1 MSEPPRVTLAPVAER
16 DLDALFAIFAD
27 YWAELDAADPL
38 TPLPYGVPEYR
49 RALLDDREGREL
61 LWLLVGGTRAGF
73 AFTRI
78 DEDWPDNAL
87 VAEVSEFYV
96 LPEHRRGGIGRAAVA
111 ALAERCRAAGATRL
125 EADVLSGNAA
135 ALAFW
140 RACGLAERRRSLF
153 AHL

>member
-1 MSEPPRVTLAPVAER
+1 VSETPHVTLEPVAER

-27 YWAELDAADPL
+27 YWAELDDADPL

-49 RALLDDREGREL
+49 RALLNDRERREL
-61 LWLLVGGTRAGF
+61 LWLFVDGDRAGF
-73 AFTRI
+73 AFTRV
-78 DEDWPDNAL
+78 DEDWPHDAL

-96 LPEHRRGGIGRAAVA
+96 LPAHRRGGVGRAAVA
-111 ALAERCRAAGATRL
+111 VLAERCRAGGATRL

-140 RACGLAERRRSLF
+140 RACGLAQRRHSLF
-153 AHL
+153 TRL